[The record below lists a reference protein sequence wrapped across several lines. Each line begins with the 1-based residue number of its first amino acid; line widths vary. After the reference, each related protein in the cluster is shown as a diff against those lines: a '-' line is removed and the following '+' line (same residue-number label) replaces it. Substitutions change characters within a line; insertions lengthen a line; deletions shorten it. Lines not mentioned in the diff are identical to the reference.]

1 MIKATRS
8 ERIAEPPISASP
20 RRVRK
25 VFEKAGIELSEQWDV
40 DEIAAGF
47 KFSILE
53 RREREIEV
61 PNPVDPEKP
70 AWSLVEARVVIGS
83 VIVSELPGSVYGD
96 DPDVMWLHAS
106 MAYVLGRNTPTY
118 EEMATLKSATFGP
131 NRYAYMVFASES
143 DHVNHHVNALHL
155 FGRRDGARVLPDFR
169 VLGSI

>member
-25 VFEKAGIELSEQWDV
+25 VFERAGIELSEQWDV
-40 DEIAAGF
+40 DEIAMGF

-53 RREREIEV
+53 RRPMDRL
-61 PNPVDPEKP
+61 D
-70 AWSLVEARVVIGS
+70 LGDRVEARVVIGS

-106 MAYVLGRNTPTY
+106 MAYVLGRSAPTY
-118 EEMATLKSATFGP
+118 EEMATLKAATFGP
-131 NRYAYMVFASES
+131 NRYAYMVFASQS

-155 FGRRDGARVLPDFR
+155 YGRRDGARVLPDFR
-169 VLGSI
+169 ILGSI